1 MAGQVEAAAEKL
13 RAYLREL
20 KPGARALLIGEL
32 ERGLLHGTSPAGAEL
47 VLSELRRSLRE
58 GQSKSA
64 RFGDPARLFFQP
76 LEPFLVDDAPDH
88 KHRGRI
94 ARSALEP
101 LWLWVSNTLM
111 PEETKAY
118 GAQVEHAL
126 MAGDTDSAEEQARG
140 FQDLAAARITEML
153 EGADDKER
161 RRLNVQLGTSRA
173 LADVQALRGILHS
186 RSGLVTLGAQLPG
199 HITSLTGPVLESV
212 KAHLDSPVAAK
223 SDLFLYSLVLV
234 MSKLAAPWQLLRLAT
249 RAANSDTAKRI
260 AETPYAVAVEIVLEE
275 VDRRVR
281 ELAADLKSGRGIAVS
296 ALLKEVH
303 DALRGLRS
311 ELDLSPESA
320 WGKQL
325 STLRGD
331 VSRILS
337 AEIELMPGRVRRLIR
352 PRPAKEIVA
361 GSKLDADEVTETE
374 ALIGFVATCRNYASE
389 LAINEVTQRTFSE
402 LQQFLESGTRTLL
415 DTLRGA
421 SDSGRAFR
429 QSQIDAAV
437 RFCAKVFGQEYASL
451 LAKAAG
457 VAAAQDSSPKAAA
470 KRA

>member
-76 LEPFLVDDAPDH
+76 LEPFLVDDVPDH

-101 LWLWVSNTLM
+101 LWRWLSNTLI

-118 GAQVEHAL
+118 AAEVEHAL
-126 MAGDTDSAEEQARG
+126 MAGDTDNAEGQARG
-140 FQDLAAARITEML
+140 FQDLAAARITQML
-153 EGADDKER
+153 DAADDKER

-173 LADVQALRGILHS
+173 LADVQALCGILNS
-186 RSGLVTLGAQLPG
+186 RDGLALLGSQLPG
-199 HITSLTGPVLESV
+199 HITALTGPALESV
-212 KAHLDSPVAAK
+212 KAQLDSPAAAN

-260 AETPYAVAVEIVLEE
+260 AETPYAVAVQIVLEE

-311 ELDLSPESA
+311 ELNLSPESA

-325 STLRGD
+325 STLRAD
-331 VSRILS
+331 VSRILT

-352 PRPAKEIVA
+352 PRPSKEIA
-361 GSKLDADEVTETE
+361 QGSKLDADEVTETE
-374 ALIGFVATCRNYASE
+374 ALVGFVATCRNYASE
-389 LAINEVTQRTFSE
+389 LAINEVTQRTFGE
-402 LQQFLESGTRTLL
+402 LQQFLETGTSTLL
-415 DTLRGA
+415 DALRGA
-421 SDSGRAFR
+421 SSGERAFR

-451 LAKAAG
+451 LVKAAE
-457 VAAAQDSSPKAAA
+457 VASHDHERKVAS
-470 KRA
+470 RA

>member
-1 MAGQVEAAAEKL
+1 
-13 RAYLREL
+13 
-20 KPGARALLIGEL
+20 
-32 ERGLLHGTSPAGAEL
+32 
-47 VLSELRRSLRE
+47 
-58 GQSKSA
+58 
-64 RFGDPARLFFQP
+64 
-76 LEPFLVDDAPDH
+76 
-88 KHRGRI
+88 
-94 ARSALEP
+94 
-101 LWLWVSNTLM
+101 M

-118 GAQVEHAL
+118 GAHVEHAL

-140 FQDLAAARITEML
+140 FQDLVAARITEML

-173 LADVQALRGILHS
+173 LADVQALRGILNS
-186 RSGLVTLGAQLPG
+186 RNGLAMLGAQLPG
-199 HITSLTGPVLESV
+199 HITSLTGPVLENV
-212 KAHLDSPVAAK
+212 KAQLDSPMAVK

-249 RAANSDTAKRI
+249 KAANSDTAKRI

-311 ELDLSPESA
+311 ELDFSPESA

-325 STLRGD
+325 STLRAD
-331 VSRILS
+331 VSRILT

-352 PRPAKEIVA
+352 PRPSKEIVA

-421 SDSGRAFR
+421 SGGDRAFR

-451 LAKAAG
+451 LAKAAE
-457 VAAAQDSSPKAAA
+457 VASHDHERKVAT
-470 KRA
+470 RA

>member
-173 LADVQALRGILHS
+173 LADVQALRGILQS

-249 RAANSDTAKRI
+249 RAAKSDTAKRI

-361 GSKLDADEVTETE
+361 GSSLDADEVTETE

-421 SDSGRAFR
+421 SDSDRAFR
-429 QSQIDAAV
+429 QSQVDAAV

-451 LAKAAG
+451 LAKAAE
-457 VAAAQDSSPKAAA
+457 VASHDHERKVAT
-470 KRA
+470 RA

>member
-1 MAGQVEAAAEKL
+1 MAGQIEAAAEKL

-32 ERGLLHGTSPAGAEL
+32 ERGLLHGTGPAGAEL

-101 LWLWVSNTLM
+101 LWLWVSNTLI

-118 GAQVEHAL
+118 GAHVEHAL

-140 FQDLAAARITEML
+140 FQDLVAARIMQML
-153 EGADDKER
+153 ESADDKER

-173 LADVQALRGILHS
+173 LADVQALRGILNS
-186 RSGLVTLGAQLPG
+186 RNDLAMLGAQLPG

-212 KAHLDSPVAAK
+212 KVQLDSPAAVK

-249 RAANSDTAKRI
+249 KAAHSDTAKRI

-303 DALRGLRS
+303 DTLRGLRS

-325 STLRGD
+325 STLRAD
-331 VSRILS
+331 VSRILT

-421 SDSGRAFR
+421 SGGDRAFR

-451 LAKAAG
+451 LAKAAE
-457 VAAAQDSSPKAAA
+457 VASHDHERKVAT
-470 KRA
+470 RA

>member
-118 GAQVEHAL
+118 GAHVEHAL

-140 FQDLAAARITEML
+140 FQDLAAARITAML

-331 VSRILS
+331 VSRILT

-352 PRPAKEIVA
+352 PRPAKEIVT

-451 LAKAAG
+451 LAKAAE
-457 VAAAQDSSPKAAA
+457 VASHDHERKVAT
-470 KRA
+470 RA

>member
-1 MAGQVEAAAEKL
+1 
-13 RAYLREL
+13 
-20 KPGARALLIGEL
+20 
-32 ERGLLHGTSPAGAEL
+32 
-47 VLSELRRSLRE
+47 
-58 GQSKSA
+58 
-64 RFGDPARLFFQP
+64 
-76 LEPFLVDDAPDH
+76 
-88 KHRGRI
+88 
-94 ARSALEP
+94 
-101 LWLWVSNTLM
+101 
-111 PEETKAY
+111 
-118 GAQVEHAL
+118 
-126 MAGDTDSAEEQARG
+126 
-140 FQDLAAARITEML
+140 
-153 EGADDKER
+153 
-161 RRLNVQLGTSRA
+161 
-173 LADVQALRGILHS
+173 
-186 RSGLVTLGAQLPG
+186 
-199 HITSLTGPVLESV
+199 
-212 KAHLDSPVAAK
+212 VAVK

-311 ELDLSPESA
+311 ELDFSPESA

-325 STLRGD
+325 STLRAD
-331 VSRILS
+331 VSRILT

-389 LAINEVTQRTFSE
+389 LAINEVTQRTFGE
-402 LQQFLESGTRTLL
+402 LQQFLEPGTRTLL

-421 SDSGRAFR
+421 SGVDRAFR
-429 QSQIDAAV
+429 QSQVDAAV

-451 LAKAAG
+451 LAKAAE
-457 VAAAQDSSPKAAA
+457 VASHDHERKVAT
-470 KRA
+470 RA

>member
-1 MAGQVEAAAEKL
+1 MAGQIETAAEKL

-118 GAQVEHAL
+118 GAHVEHAL
-126 MAGDTDSAEEQARG
+126 MACDTDSTEEQARG
-140 FQDLAAARITEML
+140 FQDLVAARITEML

-161 RRLNVQLGTSRA
+161 RRLNMQLGTSRA

-186 RSGLVTLGAQLPG
+186 RNGLAMLGAQLPG

-212 KAHLDSPVAAK
+212 KVQLDSPAAVK

-311 ELDLSPESA
+311 ELDFSPESA

-325 STLRGD
+325 STLRAD
-331 VSRILS
+331 VSRILT

-352 PRPAKEIVA
+352 PRPSKEIVA

-421 SDSGRAFR
+421 SGGDRAFR
-429 QSQIDAAV
+429 QSQVDAAV

-451 LAKAAG
+451 LAKAAE
-457 VAAAQDSSPKAAA
+457 VASHDHERKVAT
-470 KRA
+470 RA

>member
-1 MAGQVEAAAEKL
+1 MAGQIEAAAEKL

-32 ERGLLHGTSPAGAEL
+32 ERGLLHGTGPAGAEL

-94 ARSALEP
+94 ARSTLEP
-101 LWLWVSNTLM
+101 LWLWVSNTLI

-118 GAQVEHAL
+118 AAHVEHAL
-126 MAGDTDSAEEQARG
+126 MAGDTDSAEGQARG
-140 FQDLAAARITEML
+140 FQDLAAARITQML

-161 RRLNVQLGTSRA
+161 RRLSVQLGTSRA
-173 LADVQALRGILHS
+173 LADVQALRGILNS
-186 RSGLVTLGAQLPG
+186 RDGVAMLGAQLPG

-212 KAHLDSPVAAK
+212 KAQLDSPVAVK

-311 ELDLSPESA
+311 ELDFSPESA

-325 STLRGD
+325 STLRSD
-331 VSRILS
+331 VSRILT

-352 PRPAKEIVA
+352 PRPSKEIVA

-421 SDSGRAFR
+421 SGGDRAFR
-429 QSQIDAAV
+429 QSQVDAAV

-451 LAKAAG
+451 LAKAAE
-457 VAAAQDSSPKAAA
+457 VASHDHERKVAT
-470 KRA
+470 RA

>member
-32 ERGLLHGTSPAGAEL
+32 ERGLLHGNSPAGAEL

-118 GAQVEHAL
+118 GAHVEHAL

-140 FQDLAAARITEML
+140 FQDLVAARITQML
-153 EGADDKER
+153 ESADDKER

-173 LADVQALRGILHS
+173 LADVQALRGILNS
-186 RSGLVTLGAQLPG
+186 RNGLAMLGAQLPG

-212 KAHLDSPVAAK
+212 KAQLDSPVAVK

-249 RAANSDTAKRI
+249 KAANSDTAKRI
-260 AETPYAVAVEIVLEE
+260 AETPYAVAVEMVLEE

-311 ELDLSPESA
+311 ELDFSPESA

-361 GSKLDADEVTETE
+361 GSQLDADEVTDTE

-421 SDSGRAFR
+421 SGSDRPFR
-429 QSQIDAAV
+429 QSQVDAAV

-451 LAKAAG
+451 LAKAAE
-457 VAAAQDSSPKAAA
+457 VASHDHERKVAT
-470 KRA
+470 RA

>member
-1 MAGQVEAAAEKL
+1 MAGQIEAAAEKL

-76 LEPFLVDDAPDH
+76 LEPFLVDDTPDH

-118 GAQVEHAL
+118 GAHVEHAL

-140 FQDLAAARITEML
+140 FQDLVAARIMQML
-153 EGADDKER
+153 ESADDKER

-173 LADVQALRGILHS
+173 LADVQALRGILNS
-186 RSGLVTLGAQLPG
+186 RNGLAMLGAQLPG

-212 KAHLDSPVAAK
+212 KAQLDSPVAVK

-249 RAANSDTAKRI
+249 KAANSDTAKRI

-311 ELDLSPESA
+311 ELDFSPESA

-325 STLRGD
+325 STLRGE
-331 VSRILS
+331 VSRILT

-361 GSKLDADEVTETE
+361 GSQLDADEVTDTE

-421 SDSGRAFR
+421 SGSDRPFR
-429 QSQIDAAV
+429 QSQVDAAV

-451 LAKAAG
+451 LAKAAE
-457 VAAAQDSSPKAAA
+457 VASHDHERKVAT
-470 KRA
+470 RA